1 MAKQGRG
8 QRPPVPAGK
17 VPEPPEP
24 ASTDNE
30 TPKFCLHY
38 LARDFDVNALS
49 TEQQAALAKT
59 LQKLSGFR
67 WKELVLARK
76 HSHGLEH
83 MPVPQLTQPMP
94 QRFQDQDKVTVF
106 RYHGNLPMA
115 GVRVRDV
122 FHILWIESSFGKL
135 YDHGS

>member
-1 MAKQGRG
+1 MAKGRG

-24 ASTDNE
+24 VSTDNE

-38 LARDFDVNALS
+38 LAQDFDVDALT

-67 WKELVLARK
+67 WKELIMGPR
-76 HSHGLEH
+76 HSHGMGLG
-83 MPVPQLTQPMP
+83 PVAT
-94 QRFQDQDKVTVF
+94 DG
-106 RYHGNLPMA
+106 HGGIA
-115 GVRVRDV
+115 AQVR
-122 FHILWIESSFGKL
+122 G
-135 YDHGS
+135 G